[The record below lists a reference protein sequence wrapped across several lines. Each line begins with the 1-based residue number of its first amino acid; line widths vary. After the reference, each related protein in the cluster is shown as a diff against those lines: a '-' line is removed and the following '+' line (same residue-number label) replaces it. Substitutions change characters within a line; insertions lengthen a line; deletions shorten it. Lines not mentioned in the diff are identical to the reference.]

1 MRVLIAD
8 DESDILFTYRTALE
22 VRGHSVTTVDNGE
35 DCLKVYY
42 DNLERRKVK
51 RKGGNTNR
59 DLSSSASQVG
69 VVVLDYKMPRKNGLD
84 VAKQILKWNPDQRII
99 LTCIH
104 SGNASR
110 FCKTAKPSS
119 RAYSETI

>member
-8 DESDILFTYRTALE
+8 DELDILFTYRTALE
-22 VRGHSVTTVDNGE
+22 VRGYSVTTVDNGE

-59 DLSSSASQVG
+59 DLSSSASQV
-69 VVVLDYKMPRKNGLD
+69 LWYLIIKCLEKM
-84 VAKQILKWNPDQRII
+84 VS
-99 LTCIH
+99 T
-104 SGNASR
+104 
-110 FCKTAKPSS
+110 
-119 RAYSETI
+119 